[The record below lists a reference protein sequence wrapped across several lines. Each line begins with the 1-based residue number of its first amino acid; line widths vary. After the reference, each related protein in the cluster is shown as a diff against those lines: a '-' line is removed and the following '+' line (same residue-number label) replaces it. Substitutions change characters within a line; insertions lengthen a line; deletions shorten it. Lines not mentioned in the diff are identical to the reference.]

1 MPRCVTICAVGLV
14 DESLLEHLAECIS
27 TRCGL
32 TCKISSRMES
42 PEYAYNETRC
52 QYNSKLIL
60 KHLLRQCPSD
70 TLRFIG
76 VTPVDLYVP
85 ILKFVF
91 GLAQIEGQYSI
102 ISLHRLC
109 PRFYDQPSNP
119 ELLLARLEKA
129 ALHEL
134 GHTFGIT
141 HCRDRRCVMYSST
154 RIEDTDFK
162 QPDFCLTCFELFR
175 WHLEKALDQNHS

>member
-1 MPRCVTICAVGLV
+1 LPRCVTICAIGSV
-14 DESLLEHLAECIS
+14 DQSLLEHLAECI
-27 TRCGL
+27 TARCGL
-32 TCKISSRMES
+32 ACEISSRMES

-60 KHLLRQCPSD
+60 KDLLRQCQSD

-76 VTPVDLYVP
+76 VTPGDLYVP

-91 GLAQIEGQYSI
+91 GLAQIEGRCSI
-102 ISLHRLC
+102 ISLHRLY
-109 PRFYDQPSNP
+109 PKFYDQPSNP
-119 ELLLARLEKA
+119 DLVLVRLKKT

-134 GHTFGIT
+134 GHTFGLT

-154 RIEDTDFK
+154 RIEHTDFK
-162 QPDFCLTCFELFR
+162 QPDFCPTCFELLK
-175 WHLEKALDQNHS
+175 WHLAKALAQNPA